1 MSVEEK
7 HAYALLEAKID
18 DTLYLSEQ
26 RRAPCFTSFLA
37 LEEQA
42 AAKGIL
48 KQAHFENYLFY
59 GGYEKSERAVLGI
72 FPKEQ
77 QYSSSFFPI
86 TPLAFMYRQ
95 AYNLSHRDFLGALMS
110 CGIKREALGD
120 ILTEPGRAVVF
131 VKEELSAYIT
141 AQIQKVG
148 NIGVS
153 VSVLKNTDRLPPIK
167 KPEEKFYT
175 MASVRLDS
183 VVSALTGMSRDKSA
197 KLILAG
203 NVFLNHQCR
212 QNVSMHLKQGD
223 TLSIRGYGKYI
234 IGDYTGL
241 TKKGRVKLVI
251 KQYR

>member
-1 MSVEEK
+1 M
-7 HAYALLEAKID
+7 
-18 DTLYLSEQ
+18 
-26 RRAPCFTSFLA
+26 
-37 LEEQA
+37 
-42 AAKGIL
+42 
-48 KQAHFENYLFY
+48 
-59 GGYEKSERAVLGI
+59 
-72 FPKEQ
+72 
-77 QYSSSFFPI
+77 
-86 TPLAFMYRQ
+86 
-95 AYNLSHRDFLGALMS
+95 
-110 CGIKREALGD
+110 GD

-183 VVSALTGMSRDKSA
+183 VVSALTGLSRDKGA